1 MMDSPELITRV
12 HRQALQARSQ
22 ATETALL
29 DAGLDLLQTQGF
41 EGLSMQAVAE
51 RAGASI
57 GALYFRFGDREGFVR
72 AMLARG
78 FDQIRQDTDALLAQA
93 IAHHHTPHEI
103 IRAFVDLAVRVQLNS
118 HGVFRAVLRQA
129 LVDPAAWAPVGQ
141 LGNDATQRLIDTL
154 AHFPAVTAI
163 ADWRERVLFGIYAA
177 RGAHFNSLHNPQ
189 APVPAT
195 HDALVSTLTDLVL
208 RHLGLPDESPTPP
221 AV

>member
-1 MMDSPELITRV
+1 MDSAQASPRV
-12 HRQALQARSQ
+12 RRQARQARSQ

-29 DAGLDLLQTQGF
+29 DAGLAHFAEQGF
-41 EGLSMQAVAE
+41 DGLSMSAVAE
-51 RAGASI
+51 RAGTSI

-72 AMLARG
+72 ALLARG

-93 IAHHHTPHEI
+93 IANHRTPHEI
-103 IRAFVDLAVRVQLNS
+103 IRAFVDLAVRVQVNS

-154 AHFPAVTAI
+154 ARFPAVTAI

-177 RGAHFNSLHNPQ
+177 RGAHFNSFHNPQ

-195 HDALVSTLTDLVL
+195 HDALVNTLTELVL

>member
-78 FDQIRQDTDALLAQA
+78 FDQIL
-93 IAHHHTPHEI
+93 E
-103 IRAFVDLAVRVQLNS
+103 S
-118 HGVFRAVLRQA
+118 G
-129 LVDPAAWAPVGQ
+129 
-141 LGNDATQRLIDTL
+141 
-154 AHFPAVTAI
+154 
-163 ADWRERVLFGIYAA
+163 
-177 RGAHFNSLHNPQ
+177 GAHGFANE
-189 APVPAT
+189 
-195 HDALVSTLTDLVL
+195 
-208 RHLGLPDESPTPP
+208 GLPG
-221 AV
+221 